1 MIGRLRGIVVDLR
14 DDAVLLDVNGVGYLV
29 HCSATTLA
37 RIPPPGE
44 PLILYTDL
52 LVREDLMQLSGFL
65 HPAECDLYRAL
76 LTVQGVGARA
86 AQSIVGTL
94 GVRNLLQAISLG
106 DWNAIT
112 AAQYVGKR
120 IAQRVVNEL
129 KEKSTLLIERAES
142 HAGFRPGS
150 EGMTTTDASQSDDGL
165 VVGPDILP
173 DGSGSASLADC
184 ISALVNLGYS
194 RADATLAVA
203 RAVGDGDDLATED
216 AVIKK
221 ALRSL
226 GRNAQR

>member
-1 MIGRLRGIVVDLR
+1 MIGRLRGIIVDCR
-14 DDAVLLDVNGVGYLV
+14 DDSVLLDVNGVGYV
-29 HCSATTLA
+29 VQCSMATLA

-94 GVRNLLQAISLG
+94 GVRKAIQAISLG

-129 KEKSTLLIERAES
+129 KEKSTALIERAES
-142 HAGFRPGS
+142 HAGFLPGS
-150 EGMTTTDASQSDDGL
+150 DGIVAGDADGDGGDPE
-165 VVGPDILP
+165 VVGLGLTPESP
-173 DGSGSASLADC
+173 GSVSQADC

-194 RADATLAVA
+194 RADATLAVV
-203 RAVGDGDDLATED
+203 RAVGEGDDLDTEQ
-216 AVIKK
+216 VIRQ

-226 GRNAQR
+226 GRSTER